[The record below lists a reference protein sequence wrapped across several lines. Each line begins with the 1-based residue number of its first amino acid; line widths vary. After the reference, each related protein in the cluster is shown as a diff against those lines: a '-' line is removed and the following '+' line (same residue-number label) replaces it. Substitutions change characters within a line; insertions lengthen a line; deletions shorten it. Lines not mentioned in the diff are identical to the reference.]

1 MCDYHKNQP
10 KIKDMKTPMPNNMG
24 KDKLLLE
31 LAYLDQ
37 AEYIDKQAYA
47 QLVEIVEQHFSK
59 PDPDTE
65 GVEEFEDMIAQLG
78 YKKEHYVVLIDR
90 IKQLLQQKPQ
100 KQVTRGELSSV
111 LIDVIHE
118 YNSGDYPK
126 AVNSGIQWLKERGI
140 EVEE

>member
-100 KQVTRGELSSV
+100 KQVTRDEISKFLRGMPS
-111 LIDVIHE
+111 LIGGRDCVSYME
-118 YNSGDYPK
+118 D
-126 AVNSGIQWLKERGI
+126 WLKELGR
-140 EVEE
+140 EVKR